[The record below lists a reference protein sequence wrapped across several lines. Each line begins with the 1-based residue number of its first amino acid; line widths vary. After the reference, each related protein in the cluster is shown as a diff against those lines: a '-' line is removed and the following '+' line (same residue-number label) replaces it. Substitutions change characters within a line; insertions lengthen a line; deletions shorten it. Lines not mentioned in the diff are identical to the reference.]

1 MTYLLVLITATA
13 ISLAVVPLMVHLAP
27 RLGMMDLPNSR
38 KVHLNPIPRVGGVGI
53 VAGSIITILIWAPKN
68 ELLISYVLG
77 SLILLLFG
85 IWDDRRDLGPNT
97 KFLGQFI
104 AAMLAILFGNLYVTS
119 FPFMSQP
126 LPEFLGGVFT
136 LFSMIGV
143 INAVN
148 TSDGLDGLAGGLSI
162 LSFAVV
168 VLLAYFVDVSN
179 IILIIA
185 IAAIGGTFGFLRYNT
200 HPATV
205 FMGDGGSQFLGYNLA
220 FMVIVLTQKV
230 DVTLSPI
237 IVLFI
242 LGLPVVDIV
251 YVMIHRARAHLP
263 LFRATNDHLHHR
275 LLRLNFI
282 HKETVI
288 IIYSLQFA
296 FVLIGIYFRYG
307 NEWLITVLY
316 LGLCSAIY
324 AIVYLAENKGWR
336 AHQNQNQMLDR
347 LEKNIK
353 VIGTRKLLII
363 MPRRFLEFIIP
374 IYLITVSLWVN
385 EVPKDFG
392 MVAAILTVFVIPI
405 FVFIKQPSTTL
416 RRILIYTTAAFVV
429 FLSYKDRFSWGDW
442 VLKSEIIFFSLVT
455 LAIAVAIRFA
465 PGRRKEEF
473 RTTAMDYLLVLV
485 IISGVLISQI
495 GLISVDA
502 SVFLVQLVIILYA
515 CEFLFVERRERV
527 NWLSPSLLP
536 TLAIITLRGLD
547 IIDLKLRFV
556 I

>member
-27 RLGMMDLPNSR
+27 RLGMMDLPNPR
-38 KVHLNPIPRVGGVGI
+38 KVHLNPIPRVGGIGI

-68 ELLISYVLG
+68 ELVLSYVLG
-77 SLILLLFG
+77 SLILLVFG
-85 IWDDRRDLGPNT
+85 VWDDRRDLGPNT
-97 KFLGQFI
+97 KFFGQFI
-104 AAMLAILFGNLYVTS
+104 AALLAILFGGLYVTS
-119 FPFMSQP
+119 FPFINQP
-126 LPEFLGGVFT
+126 LPALLGGIFT
-136 LFSMIGV
+136 LFAMVGV

-179 IILIIA
+179 IVLIIA
-185 IAAIGGTFGFLRYNT
+185 IAVIGGTFGFLRYNT
-200 HPATV
+200 HPASV

-230 DVTLSPI
+230 DVSLSPI

-251 YVMIHRARAHLP
+251 YVMILRARAHLK
-263 LFRATNDHLHHR
+263 LFRANNDHLHHR
-275 LLRLNFI
+275 LLRLGFI
-282 HKETVI
+282 HKETVV

-296 FVLIGIYFRYG
+296 FVLIGIYFRYE
-307 NEWLITVLY
+307 NEWLIAVLY
-316 LGLCSAIY
+316 LGLCSVIY
-324 AIVYLAENKGWR
+324 AVVYLAENKGWR
-336 AHQNQNQMLDR
+336 AHQHQNQMLDR
-347 LEKNIK
+347 IEKKIRVIK
-353 VIGTRKLLII
+353 PRKLLII
-363 MPRRFLEFIIP
+363 TPRRFLEFIIP
-374 IYLITVSLWVN
+374 IYLIAVSLWVN

-392 MVAAILTVFVIPI
+392 IVAAILTVFVIPI
-405 FVFIKQPSTTL
+405 FVFIKQPKTTL

-429 FLSYKDRFSWGDW
+429 YLSYEDRPSWDPW
-442 VLKSEIIFFSLVT
+442 VYQLEVIFFSLVT
-455 LAIAVAIRFA
+455 LAIAVAIRSA

-473 RTTAMDYLLVLV
+473 RTTAMDYLLVFV
-485 IISGVLISQI
+485 ILSGVLVSQT

-515 CEFLFVERRERV
+515 CEFLFVERREKL
-527 NWLSPSLLP
+527 NWLGPSLLP
-536 TLAIITLRGLD
+536 TLGIITLRGLD
-547 IIDLKLRFV
+547 IIDLQLRFL

>member
-1 MTYLLVLITATA
+1 
-13 ISLAVVPLMVHLAP
+13 
-27 RLGMMDLPNSR
+27 
-38 KVHLNPIPRVGGVGI
+38 
-53 VAGSIITILIWAPKN
+53 
-68 ELLISYVLG
+68 
-77 SLILLLFG
+77 
-85 IWDDRRDLGPNT
+85 
-97 KFLGQFI
+97 
-104 AAMLAILFGNLYVTS
+104 
-119 FPFMSQP
+119 
-126 LPEFLGGVFT
+126 
-136 LFSMIGV
+136 
-143 INAVN
+143 
-148 TSDGLDGLAGGLSI
+148 
-162 LSFAVV
+162 
-168 VLLAYFVDVSN
+168 
-179 IILIIA
+179 
-185 IAAIGGTFGFLRYNT
+185 
-200 HPATV
+200 
-205 FMGDGGSQFLGYNLA
+205 
-220 FMVIVLTQKV
+220 
-230 DVTLSPI
+230 
-237 IVLFI
+237 
-242 LGLPVVDIV
+242 
-251 YVMIHRARAHLP
+251 
-263 LFRATNDHLHHR
+263 
-275 LLRLNFI
+275 
-282 HKETVI
+282 
-288 IIYSLQFA
+288 
-296 FVLIGIYFRYG
+296 
-307 NEWLITVLY
+307 

-442 VLKSEIIFFSLVT
+442 VLKLEIIFFSLVT
-455 LAIAVAIRFA
+455 LAVAVAIRFA